1 MGSKTAVECHRQMS
15 SVDTH
20 LVYLVL
26 VWPQRRR
33 KSKPRAQKE
42 MAQTLDPKGTAHVLG
57 GFAYVFL
64 ISYGSILICSYPLVV
79 LGKAPCCLETFRNSR
94 MIKVNV
100 QRVPTCSNRLT
111 PVGTASQCLCHRC
124 KRRQQP
130 ICFGDPALLVSLFFP
145 AHVCHVANKIQWYPQ
160 TPQDLPVR
168 QWLRAGNC
176 PYFQKKGVNG
186 VHIPKIWKV

>member
-1 MGSKTAVECHRQMS
+1 
-15 SVDTH
+15 
-20 LVYLVL
+20 
-26 VWPQRRR
+26 
-33 KSKPRAQKE
+33 